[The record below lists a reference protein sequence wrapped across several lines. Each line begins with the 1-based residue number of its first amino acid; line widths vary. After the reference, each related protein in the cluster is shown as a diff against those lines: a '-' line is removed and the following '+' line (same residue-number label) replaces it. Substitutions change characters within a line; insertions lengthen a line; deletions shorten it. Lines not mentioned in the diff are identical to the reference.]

1 MLEEQYDA
9 SIERIQELE
18 IRHDR
23 AVKSGNMLGML
34 TSLRSGVDI
43 LPRHIAAWGSR
54 YSSLHELRPRFLE
67 PRSYALAALAGDEDL
82 LLRMDDLYR
91 NHLPGFDASATP
103 TFLAVAGAV
112 RDTLQ
117 AEGSI
122 EKFALRRRFPRT
134 HWHYP
139 ADILNVGVRTKMVF
153 LTTTA
158 GRSEYSLTEPEE
170 PKDRG
175 SAKAPTL
182 GPSLATSDVGL
193 LDVRYVTI
201 QGVERD
207 PFERFEMDTFEERR
221 TDPGKR
227 VLPKN
232 ERRAFS
238 PNCLVFA
245 ETTWLTTVERESDG
259 LEFAVVEVLDRG
271 GVVLSEIRIRLPKY
285 GFRFHKPL
293 GDALVMI
300 DERLNVTVFTQYGVV
315 ASSSSLWSNVDFRAA
330 FKTSA
335 AQSKRDQAILDASAS
350 VLHDLLVFT
359 VSNRVFVYRLSG
371 ERLAGFRLPQAPMP
385 HISRL
390 LSELSPEKQEAW
402 DSRRAEALRNAGLPP
417 HASRRQAMSALD
429 ENVPARRA
437 GSDSFARVTR
447 SLDAKDY
454 VPYEPPLDFEFA
466 APDEARFARPT
477 RDGSGVWIA
486 GKSGLLLRVNLS
498 SLIEEAWV
506 VPSAPAQLV
515 EAEWGIWGVQGNG
528 IFFLRDGEPPHFY
541 AIDGVQPETI
551 SQNRL
556 VSMRGKDGK
565 VIDLVDRVQ
574 TRFEISGRHIL
585 SIEIDSVPVVDTTT
599 TRYSIR

>member
-54 YSSLHELRPRFLE
+54 RSSLHELRPPRFLE

-112 RDTLQ
+112 RDILQ

-122 EKFALRRRFPRT
+122 EKFALRRKFPRT
-134 HWHYP
+134 HWHYL

-170 PKDRG
+170 PKGRG

-259 LEFAVVEVLDRG
+259 LEFAVVEVLDRVG
-271 GVVLSEIRIRLPKY
+271 
-285 GFRFHKPL
+285 
-293 GDALVMI
+293 
-300 DERLNVTVFTQYGVV
+300 
-315 ASSSSLWSNVDFRAA
+315 SSSPKPGFVFPSTGFVS
-330 FKTSA
+330 TS
-335 AQSKRDQAILDASAS
+335 
-350 VLHDLLVFT
+350 
-359 VSNRVFVYRLSG
+359 
-371 ERLAGFRLPQAPMP
+371 
-385 HISRL
+385 
-390 LSELSPEKQEAW
+390 
-402 DSRRAEALRNAGLPP
+402 
-417 HASRRQAMSALD
+417 
-429 ENVPARRA
+429 
-437 GSDSFARVTR
+437 
-447 SLDAKDY
+447 
-454 VPYEPPLDFEFA
+454 
-466 APDEARFARPT
+466 
-477 RDGSGVWIA
+477 
-486 GKSGLLLRVNLS
+486 
-498 SLIEEAWV
+498 
-506 VPSAPAQLV
+506 PSATP
-515 EAEWGIWGVQGNG
+515 
-528 IFFLRDGEPPHFY
+528 
-541 AIDGVQPETI
+541 
-551 SQNRL
+551 S
-556 VSMRGKDGK
+556 
-565 VIDLVDRVQ
+565 
-574 TRFEISGRHIL
+574 
-585 SIEIDSVPVVDTTT
+585 
-599 TRYSIR
+599 